1 MTDDLT
7 AELARLQSVEDLS
20 NERKAT
26 PLTVLNHLRVVNYRD
41 AIALANK
48 LHAENERLKALLV
61 ECEKVVKL
69 AVDAAENF
77 PDVHDGRV
85 EPLQMIEHL
94 HEWEAEHLGFG
105 KIAGADDLLTKLHAA
120 GIGGE

>member
-7 AELARLQSVEDLS
+7 AELALLKVLLREREYSLQTKRQQAEDL
-20 NERKAT
+20 K
-26 PLTVLNHLRVVNYRD
+26 
-41 AIALANK
+41 NK
-48 LHAENERLKALLV
+48 NAELSAENERLKALLV